1 MAATGPVRMARRAAG
16 FAVAALIV
24 FVLPIVAL
32 AIMALASP
40 YASVAIPASCSA
52 VVPHMPADRDSTV
65 PGVGIGTLLASGS
78 DTNVVVVADPGQTS
92 TLTAYIVDGQA
103 GKVLDRI
110 DIASQAVVAAISDGV
125 AYLFDDKIGY
135 MIDAS
140 TGERVHRN
148 RDGQLPGAV
157 LLGRRALSPDRRRDH
172 HPVRS
177 EPPVVQAPRL
187 HRHRLRLLLS
197 AAAKRAVTDDGRG
210 PVAGPQL
217 SRWLRAQP

>member
-1 MAATGPVRMARRAAG
+1 MARRAAG

-52 VVPHMPADRDSTV
+52 AVPHMPADRDSTV
-65 PGVGIGTLLASGS
+65 PGVGIGTLLASGA

-92 TLTAYIVDGQA
+92 TLTAYIVDGRA

-125 AYLFDDKIGY
+125 VYLFDDKIGY

-140 TGERVHRN
+140 TGERVHRLIETDN
-148 RDGQLPGAV
+148 YRGLYASGADRY
-157 LLGRRALSPDRRRDH
+157 LQTDAEIATLFGRSLFSYQHLDFTGIASGCFF
-172 HPVRS
+172 
-177 EPPVVQAPRL
+177 PPLQ
-187 HRHRLRLLLS
+187 
-197 AAAKRAVTDDGRG
+197 RG
-210 PVAGPQL
+210 L
-217 SRWLRAQP
+217 

>member
-65 PGVGIGTLLASGS
+65 PGVGIGTLLASGA

-92 TLTAYIVDGQA
+92 TLTAYIVDGRA

-125 AYLFDDKIGY
+125 VYLFDDKIGY

-140 TGERVHRN
+140 TGERVHRLIETDN
-148 RDGQLPGAV
+148 YRGLYSSGAERY
-157 LLGRRALSPDRRRDH
+157 LQTDAEITTLFGRS
-172 HPVRS
+172 
-177 EPPVVQAPRL
+177 
-187 HRHRLRLLLS
+187 LLS
-197 AAAKRAVTDDGRG
+197 YKHLDFTGIAFGCFFPPLQRG
-210 PVAGPQL
+210 L
-217 SRWLRAQP
+217 